1 MSMDDYFSRKYPIL
15 KFNKVDP
22 RREKLS
28 IETDRL
34 LIRYIGQLSAKV
46 GLETL
51 ETSNSASRRP
61 QTGLILGKKATR
73 KARWIRG
80 IFGERS
86 RLETFDL
93 SSKIEFVRIN
103 SNEHV

>member
-1 MSMDDYFSRKYPIL
+1 MGDYFSRKYPIL

-34 LIRYIGQLSAKV
+34 LIRYTGQLSAKV

-51 ETSNSASRRP
+51 ETSNSASRLSTDR
-61 QTGLILGKKATR
+61 INFRGKSDSELFDEMDTSD
-73 KARWIRG
+73 IR
-80 IFGERS
+80 
-86 RLETFDL
+86 RLETLFI
-93 SSKIEFVRIN
+93 KIEVVRIN